1 MILLIFYVISIV
13 VALMCMHHI
22 PIPGIPCNPRQPH
35 MPCLLAR
42 QYSGWRES
50 SEIRVSWSPSS
61 GLVTAPGSWSPAGLR
76 QLFNSSLGGKEVG
89 CLGGIQ
95 SRWEG
100 GGKSGW
106 GREVKCK
113 IESTS
118 AVILLLNPFLNLV
131 LSLNPDSDPGS

>member
-76 QLFNSSLGGKEVG
+76 QLFNSSLGGKVVG
-89 CLGGIQ
+89 CLGG
-95 SRWEG
+95 
-100 GGKSGW
+100 
-106 GREVKCK
+106 REVKFK

-118 AVILLLNPFLNLV
+118 AVILLLILVLNLV